1 MTLREELERLEHE
14 QLDKRA
20 AFADESRGRLHPEEP
35 RIDDV
40 RTVFQRDTDKIVHS
54 KAFRRLMH
62 KTQVFLNPEGDHY
75 RTRMT
80 HTIEVSRIGRTIA
93 KALNLNEDLA
103 EAIAMGHDLGH
114 TPFGHAGEVA
124 LTQATGQPFRH
135 NEQSL
140 RVVDI
145 LENGGEGLNLT
156 YEVRMGILGHTG
168 NRIPETLEGRIVR
181 WADRFAYVN
190 HDIDDAIRAG
200 ILHTTDIPKFVLKV
214 LGSTHSKRI
223 NTLVCDTITVSREA
237 GDICLSPQV
246 ERALSDLREFMFE
259 NVYRNPIAKG
269 QEQKAKGMLQRM
281 YEYYYNHPEALPQ
294 DFQPQ
299 LSLDG
304 MERTVCDYIA
314 GMTDNYAVD
323 KYTELFIP
331 SGWQVRGDNTPRHC
345 EEHSDVAIRY
355 FLENDLK
362 VRWQR
367 PWHSPL
373 VLLMN

>member
-1 MTLREELERLEHE
+1 MNLREELERLEHE
-14 QLDKRA
+14 HLDPRA
-20 AFADESRGRLHPEEP
+20 TFADESKGRLHPEEP
-35 RIDDV
+35 KADDV

-62 KTQVFLNPEGDHY
+62 KTQVFLSPEGDHY

-80 HTIEVSRIGRTIA
+80 HTIEVSRIARTIA

-124 LTQATGQPFRH
+124 LTQAMGEPFCH

-140 RVVDI
+140 RVVDL

-168 NRIPETLEGRIVR
+168 PRIPETLEGQIVR
-181 WADRFAYVN
+181 WADRYAYVN
-190 HDIDDAIRAG
+190 HDIDDAIRGG
-200 ILHTTDIPKFVLKV
+200 ILKDTDIPKSVLKT
-214 LGSTHSKRI
+214 LGHTHSQRI
-223 NTLVCDTITVSREA
+223 NTLVCDTITASRENSEIA
-237 GDICLSPQV
+237 LSPNV
-246 ERALSDLREFMFE
+246 SKALNDLREFLFE
-259 NVYRNPIAKG
+259 RVYRNPIAKG

-281 YEYYYNHPEALPQ
+281 YEYYSRYPEALPD

-299 LSLDG
+299 LSFDG

-331 SGWQVRGDNTPRHC
+331 SGWQVRG
-345 EEHSDVAIRY
+345 
-355 FLENDLK
+355 
-362 VRWQR
+362 
-367 PWHSPL
+367 
-373 VLLMN
+373 

>member
-1 MTLREELERLEHE
+1 MTIREELERLEHL

-20 AFADESRGRLHPEEP
+20 AFADETKGRLHPEEAKVE
-35 RIDDV
+35 DV
-40 RTVFQRDTDKIVHS
+40 RTAYQRDTDKIVHS

-62 KTQVFLNPEGDHY
+62 KTQVFLSPEGDHY

-80 HTIEVSRIGRTIA
+80 HTLEVTRIARTIA
-93 KALNLNEDLA
+93 KALDLNEDLA
-103 EAIAMGHDLGH
+103 EAAAMGHDLGH

-124 LTQATGQPFRH
+124 LSEAMGQPFRH

-168 NRIPETLEGRIVR
+168 PFVPETMEGQIVR
-181 WADRFAYVN
+181 WADRMAYVN

-200 ILHTTDIPKFVLKV
+200 ILDRTDIPKFVLKT
-214 LGSTHSKRI
+214 LGTTHSSRI
-223 NTLVCDTITVSREA
+223 NTLVCDMITASREE
-237 GDICLSPQV
+237 GKIVLSPQV
-246 ERALSDLREFMFE
+246 EKALQELREFMFE
-259 NVYRNPIAKG
+259 RVYRNPVAKG
-269 QEQKAKGMLQRM
+269 EETKAREMLKRL
-281 YEYYYNHPEALPQ
+281 YEYYYTHPQALPE

-299 LSLDG
+299 MSLEG

-323 KYTELFIP
+323 KYTEIFIP
-331 SGWQVRGDNTPRHC
+331 AGWHVRG
-345 EEHSDVAIRY
+345 
-355 FLENDLK
+355 
-362 VRWQR
+362 
-367 PWHSPL
+367 
-373 VLLMN
+373 

>member
-14 QLDKRA
+14 HLDPKA

-35 RIDDV
+35 RTEDV

-62 KTQVFLNPEGDHY
+62 KTQVFLSPEGDHY

-80 HTIEVSRIGRTIA
+80 HTIEVSRIARTIA

-124 LTQATGQPFRH
+124 LTEATGVAFRH

-168 NRIPETLEGRIVR
+168 DRIPETLEGRIVR
-181 WADRFAYVN
+181 WADRYAYVN

-200 ILHTTDIPKFVLKV
+200 ILSNEDIPRSISRV
-214 LGSTHSKRI
+214 LGITHSQRI
-223 NTLVCDTITVSREA
+223 NSLVCDTITTSREA

-246 ERALSDLREFMFE
+246 EKALNDLREFMFQH
-259 NVYRNPIAKG
+259 VYRNPVAKG
-269 QEQKAKGMLQRM
+269 QEVKARGMLKRM
-281 YEYYYNHPEALPQ
+281 YEYYYNHPEALPD

-299 LSLDG
+299 LSFDG

-331 SGWQVRGDNTPRHC
+331 SGWQVRG
-345 EEHSDVAIRY
+345 
-355 FLENDLK
+355 
-362 VRWQR
+362 
-367 PWHSPL
+367 
-373 VLLMN
+373 